1 MKEELLTIEKGR
13 VQHKQLCA
21 DIQNGRIYEI
31 LKENGLTEGMVIV
44 WQVNK
49 IRWGTFRDGHITF
62 ADGKPEQI
70 KLWLE
75 GRFFNEKG
83 EVYLIRDK
91 SFPKTQLFN
100 IRVLLDGEGE
110 SCEHV
115 DTLSRFWG
123 ECKAQ
128 DENWITLRD
137 DGRKLEQIV
146 PAVSDMQEKPRF
158 YGLVTRSYIG
168 YDKVTAQAGYQDYRY
183 VCIASADQKGEI

>member
-1 MKEELLTIEKGR
+1 MKEELLTIETGQVR
-13 VQHKQLCA
+13 HKQLCA
-21 DIQNGRIYEI
+21 DVEDSRIYEI
-31 LKENGLTEGMVIV
+31 LAENGLTEGTVVI

-62 ADGKPEQI
+62 ADGKPEQTA
-70 KLWLE
+70 LWLE

-83 EVYLIRDK
+83 EAHLTREK
-91 SFPKTQLFN
+91 SFIKTQLFS

-128 DENWITLRD
+128 DADWITLRD
-137 DGRKLEQIV
+137 DDRKLEQIV
-146 PAVSDMQEKPRF
+146 PAVADQARF

-168 YDKVTAQAGYQDYRY
+168 YDAVTAQAGYQDYRY
-183 VCIASADQKGEI
+183 VRIASADQKGEI